1 MFNSLLSFEN
11 IADCVPIELDRCL
24 FNENSKFSMA
34 RFNRNNDKS
43 LYHID
48 IRNSIFKGLVSFEGA
63 TIPER
68 SIFDYLT
75 FFGDVNFKNT
85 AIGEQVLWKN
95 LSFAPFTNKSAKD
108 GFKSFVTA
116 LNKNNY
122 TKEAKF
128 YEQNIGAEAIEK
140 KIDKDRLD
148 IAMKSDWVSI
158 KQAAEILGISY
169 TTLLAMRKEDKADG
183 IQRIPYRG
191 EGKNTR
197 YYVPLLKAYK
207 SKDMGLV
214 RKLEKEIG

>member
-1 MFNSLLSFEN
+1 MISATENGWQGTESDFEQGEVLYEKIN
-11 IADCVPIELDRCL
+11 IICGG
-24 FNENSKFSMA
+24 FA
-34 RFNRNNDKS
+34 RFGHRCRVYRSGAWHCGFREYYGIWHYVHSGKEGITNYLNQFYK
-43 LYHID
+43 
-48 IRNSIFKGLVSFEGA
+48 KGG
-63 TIPER
+63 I
-68 SIFDYLT
+68 
-75 FFGDVNFKNT
+75 
-85 AIGEQVLWKN
+85 
-95 LSFAPFTNKSAKD
+95 
-108 GFKSFVTA
+108 A

-207 SKDMGLV
+207 SKDMDLV
-214 RKLEKEIG
+214 TKLAKEIG